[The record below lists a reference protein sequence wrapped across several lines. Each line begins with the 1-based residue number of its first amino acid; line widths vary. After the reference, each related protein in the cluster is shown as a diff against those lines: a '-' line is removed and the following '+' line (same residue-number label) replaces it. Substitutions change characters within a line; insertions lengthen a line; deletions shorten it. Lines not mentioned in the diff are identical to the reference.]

1 MATSEEQEDVGRR
14 AVTCLRRSQPS
25 LWKEL
30 GPAMAWGGQALT
42 LPTSPPFPRKSCPAA
57 KRNTPGPQSQTFLCS
72 VGELQKHALLCVSPL
87 LSPVPHTVLRHQTCG
102 FSTQQFSDNYLSV
115 L

>member
-1 MATSEEQEDVGRR
+1 MATSKEQEDVGRR

-30 GPAMAWGGQALT
+30 GPAMASGGQALT
-42 LPTSPPFPRKSCPAA
+42 LPASPPFSRKSCPAA

-72 VGELQKHALLCVSPL
+72 VGELQKHA
-87 LSPVPHTVLRHQTCG
+87 PVCFSSALTCPPH
-102 FSTQQFSDNYLSV
+102 STQTPDVWVFRTTILLHYLSV

>member
-30 GPAMAWGGQALT
+30 GPAVAWGGQAPT
-42 LPTSPPFPRKSCPAA
+42 LPASPPFPRKSCPAA
-57 KRNTPGPQSQTFLCS
+57 KRNTPGPQSQAFLCS
-72 VGELQKHALLCVSPL
+72 VGELQTHAP
-87 LSPVPHTVLRHQTCG
+87 PVCFSSALACPPHRTQTPDVWVCR
-102 FSTQQFSDNYLSV
+102 TTIL
-115 L
+115 